1 MSLDSRSFIPIFY
14 VEVEW
19 KVSLSIWR
27 QLFWKR
33 IPYNSINH
41 WELRGKLRSR
51 LVSTSWAK
59 VESNCSNPWVNTDE
73 FVIPI
78 PSTGWRGWSRAEQKG
93 AGWLDSDKIRSG
105 ACYPI
110 VQWSSSRWL
119 QLNTKMAGSTSTLNL
134 LRIWCVLAACWVLTA
149 AQDPTIEVFDLLM
162 PKVHPEKVRVFFVFF
177 TNKLVTRQRSR
188 HKVFADW
195 GFVLEMQPLGET
207 RQLSPNFKWHQL
219 LLSHVTEGTTNH
231 SNSTKSVNSCVRC
244 AGGFGKLHLADNLLT
259 RRVESE
265 I

>member
-1 MSLDSRSFIPIFY
+1 M
-14 VEVEW
+14 
-19 KVSLSIWR
+19 
-27 QLFWKR
+27 
-33 IPYNSINH
+33 
-41 WELRGKLRSR
+41 
-51 LVSTSWAK
+51 
-59 VESNCSNPWVNTDE
+59 NTDE

-188 HKVFADW
+188 HKVFAVW
-195 GFVLEMQPLGET
+195 GLLKCSPWAKLVNF
-207 RQLSPNFKWHQL
+207 RQILNDINFCWATWPRELLITTIQQSLSTA
-219 LLSHVTEGTTNH
+219 V
-231 SNSTKSVNSCVRC
+231 
-244 AGGFGKLHLADNLLT
+244 
-259 RRVESE
+259 
-265 I
+265 